1 MVKLT
6 PKIKFIAITIDELL
20 LVPLLIAIA
29 YYLIPELLPFTIV
42 TSIAGGS
49 IFVVVK
55 YYLVYDSLKEG
66 THYFYNL
73 EGMRCKA
80 IEHVT
85 HDSGKVRV
93 GAEIWDARSEYG
105 EIPRGTEVVIV
116 SRDNFEVRV
125 KPWQSDQN

>member
-1 MVKLT
+1 MVKFT
-6 PKIKFIAITIDELL
+6 PKIKFVAITINELL
-20 LVPLLIAIA
+20 LVPLLIAVA
-29 YYLIPELLPFTIV
+29 YYFIPELLPFTIV
-42 TSIAGGS
+42 ASITGGA

-66 THYFYNL
+66 SYYLYNL
-73 EGMRCKA
+73 EGARCKV
-80 IEHVT
+80 IEQVT

-93 GAEIWDARSEYG
+93 GAEIWDARSDYG

-116 SRDNFEVRV
+116 SRDNFKVRV